1 MRNFF
6 FKFPTENSE
15 ENEELAEEQDEDYS
29 GKNYNPKMYL
39 HNLWITPITLLLLEQ
54 LLFA

>member
-15 ENEELAEEQDEDYS
+15 ENAELAEEEDEDYS
-29 GKNYNPKMYL
+29 GKNYNLKMYL
-39 HNLWITPITLLLLEQ
+39 HYL
-54 LLFA
+54 

>member
-1 MRNFF
+1 MRIFF

-29 GKNYNPKMYL
+29 GKNYNLKMYL
-39 HNLWITPITLLLLEQ
+39 HYLWITPITLLLLEQ
-54 LLFA
+54 